1 MNSEIDVA
9 CDRSISEFG
18 AFNVVLMA
26 ISGAILT
33 AFLLE
38 TIGIS
43 YVIAVAGCDLQLST
57 SDKGILSAV
66 GFLGVI
72 VSSHLWGFLAD
83 TQGRRK
89 VIVPTL
95 FLTFA
100 ITIVSSLMTNFWMLT
115 VCRFMAGFL

>member
-1 MNSEIDVA
+1 MI
-9 CDRSISEFG
+9 
-18 AFNVVLMA
+18 
-26 ISGAILT
+26 ISGTILT

-43 YVIAVAGCDLQLST
+43 YVIAVAGCDLALST
-57 SDKGILSAV
+57 QDKGILSAV

-72 VSSHLWGFLAD
+72 VSAHLWGFLAD

-100 ITIVSSLMTNFWMLT
+100 VTIVSSLMTNFWMMT
-115 VCRFMAGFL
+115 VCRFLAGFL